1 MGTGDIA
8 QSGAVV
14 GKDPTLLHDQYGVA
28 AKSALKLV
36 STSAMASSAR
46 HLRRMH
52 TSTDGASSLD
62 ALQPAVDPGGEL
74 EAVGKAR
81 IARDEEAAF
90 SALAPFR
97 SHCVSEQRR
106 PTRARQIHKR

>member
-1 MGTGDIA
+1 MGYVGGEQYLRVAAFAHPNEGRFAKQTMGTGDIA

-52 TSTDGASSLD
+52 T
-62 ALQPAVDPGGEL
+62 V
-74 EAVGKAR
+74 R
-81 IARDEEAAF
+81 F
-90 SALAPFR
+90 
-97 SHCVSEQRR
+97 RR
-106 PTRARQIHKR
+106 PPHFPHRETR